1 MTGPTLVTYVQ
12 TPDSC
17 KICHCHFSETCH

>member
-1 MTGPTLVTYVQ
+1 MTEQMYVTYVQ

-17 KICHCHFSETCH
+17 KICHCHFSETC

>member
-1 MTGPTLVTYVQ
+1 VTEQMYVTYVQ

-17 KICHCHFSETCH
+17 KICHCHFCEMC

>member
-1 MTGPTLVTYVQ
+1 MTEQMYVTIVQ

-17 KICHCHFSETCH
+17 KICHCHFSETC